1 MASGSLASGDFR
13 VGDWLVQPSLTR
25 IQRGTETVHVTPRAM
40 QVLVQLAEAE
50 GAVVSRNALLDAV
63 WPRMAVTQD
72 ALSQCIVELRKAF
85 GDNSRNPKVIETIP
99 KIGVRL
105 LAPVSPSESPSAA
118 APNDAAAERAEREPA
133 TMADVA
139 PAHRPAPQNMARHR
153 WIWTGAT
160 TAVVIG
166 IVLGAWS
173 FRPVERSIAVL
184 PFAYDGAVDED
195 TRLFTEGLHD
205 ELLSRLGKITALEK
219 VMSRSAVMGYR
230 DTDKSTREIGR
241 ELDVATLLVGRV
253 HVAGDAVRLSVEH
266 IEAEDSRMLWSEVYP
281 TALTPE
287 NSFAIQRE
295 IALSIADALDAA
307 PSPDEL
313 ARLRDV
319 PTRNTQAYGHYL
331 RGNDYYARVY
341 QREEMLTWA
350 KDQYEKA
357 TDADPAFAEA
367 WARLSITHIGLYFR
381 GIDRTRIRLD
391 SAKAAYERAFEIDA
405 DLPEAYLARANFL
418 SRGEGKYQEALDEF
432 AIAARLIPQEPD
444 LYFLRSSVYRRLG
457 QWESAIADLDRAL
470 EIDPT
475 NPRYLRQQHAN
486 YLFQRDYARAEQYL
500 DGILEIAPDDGT
512 TYVDKVAL
520 ALYRAGETELAN
532 RYESTVPPGYA
543 DGLAVTYTRW
553 LAAIFD
559 RNYVRALSIL
569 DSSTEDPVQDGD
581 LREFKIPKTLLYA
594 RTYLLYGKEKEAA
607 DQFASAKADIERHL
621 VEVVETDRLEAAK
634 TYVAL
639 AEVQAGMG
647 HAAEAEQSLKSAGVP
662 TDAVWGAGMRIAA
675 ITRILLLLGDE
686 EQALGQLEI
695 YLDQPGNWSIEGL
708 ARDPRL
714 EPILDD
720 PRFADLVAK
729 YGRE

>member
-1 MASGSLASGDFR
+1 MASGSLAGGDFQ

-25 IQRGTETVHVTPRAM
+25 IRRGTETVRVTPRAM
-40 QVLVQLAEAE
+40 EVLVHLAEAG

-85 GDNSRNPKVIETIP
+85 GDDSRNPKVIETIP

-105 LAPVSPSESPSAA
+105 LAPISRDETHAADELVEAVSTQP
-118 APNDAAAERAEREPA
+118 APGAP
-133 TMADVA
+133 ADVA
-139 PAHRPAPQNMARHR
+139 SNGPTARKAARHR
-153 WIWTGAT
+153 WIWAGAA

-195 TRLFTEGLHD
+195 TRLFGDGLHD
-205 ELLSRLGKITALEK
+205 ELLSRLGKITVLEK

-230 DTDKSTREIGR
+230 DTDKTTREIGR

-253 HVAGDAVRLSVEH
+253 HAAGDAVRLSVEL
-266 IEAEDSRMLWSEVYP
+266 IEAQTSRMLWSEVYP
-281 TALTPE
+281 TALTAE
-287 NSFAIQRE
+287 NSFEIQRK
-295 IALSIADALDAA
+295 ITLAIADALDAA
-307 PSPDEL
+307 PSPEEL

-331 RGNDYYARVY
+331 RGNDYFARVFE
-341 QREEMLTWA
+341 RDEMLNYATQ
-350 KDQYEKA
+350 QYEKA
-357 TDADPAFAEA
+357 RDADPEFAEA
-367 WARLSITHIGLYFR
+367 WARLSITYMGLYFR
-381 GIDRTRIRLD
+381 GIDRTRARLD
-391 SAKAAYERAFEIDA
+391 SAKAAYERAFAIDA
-405 DLPEAYLARANFL
+405 DLPEAHLARANYL
-418 SRGEGKYQEALDEF
+418 SRGEGKYPEALDEF

-444 LYFLRSSVYRRLG
+444 LYFLRSSVYRHRG
-457 QWESAIADLDRAL
+457 DWESAIGDLDRAL
-470 EIDPT
+470 EIDPW
-475 NPRYLRQQHAN
+475 NPRYLRQQHVN
-486 YLFQRDYARAEQYL
+486 HLFLRDYARAEQYL
-500 DGILEIAPDDGT
+500 DGILAIAPDDGT
-512 TYVDKVAL
+512 AYVDKVGL
-520 ALYRAGETELAN
+520 ALYRAGETDLAN
-532 RYESTVPPGYA
+532 EYEDTVPPGYA
-543 DGLAVTYTRW
+543 DGLTATYIRW

-569 DSSTEDPVQDGD
+569 DSSPEDPVQDGD
-581 LREFKIPKTLLYA
+581 LREFKIPKALLYA
-594 RTYLLYGKEKEAA
+594 RTYLLYGKKKEAA

-621 VEVVETDRLEAAK
+621 AEVVETDRLEAAR

-647 HAAEAEQSLKSAGVP
+647 QAAEAERSLTSAGVV
-662 TDAVWGAGMRIAA
+662 TDAGYGPGIRIAA
-675 ITRILLLLGDE
+675 ITRVLLLLGDE
-686 EQALGQLEI
+686 EQALEQLEI
-695 YLDQPGNWSIEGL
+695 YLDEPGNWSIEGL

-714 EPILDD
+714 EPILDN
-720 PRFADLVAK
+720 PRFAELRAK

>member
-1 MASGSLASGDFR
+1 MGSGSLASGDFR

-40 QVLVQLAEAE
+40 QVLVQLAEAA

-85 GDNSRNPKVIETIP
+85 GDDSRNPKIIETIP
-99 KIGVRL
+99 KVGVRL
-105 LAPVSPSESPSAA
+105 LAQVSSSATPGSAGTPDAPTESAGQP
-118 APNDAAAERAEREPA
+118 PA
-133 TMADVA
+133 TEAEVA
-139 PAHRPAPQNMARHR
+139 LTPRPAGRKAARHR
-153 WIWTGAT
+153 WIWTSAT
-160 TAVVIG
+160 TAVVLG
-166 IVLGAWS
+166 IMLGALS
-173 FRPVERSIAVL
+173 LRSVERSIAVL
-184 PFAYDGAVDED
+184 PFAYDGAVDAD
-195 TRLFTEGLHD
+195 TRLFGEGLHD

-253 HVAGDAVRLSVEH
+253 HVAGDAVRLSVEL

-307 PSPDEL
+307 PSPGEL

-331 RGNDYYARVY
+331 RGNDYFARVY

-350 KDQYEKA
+350 TEQYEKA

-367 WARLSITHIGLYFR
+367 WARLSITHLGLHFR
-381 GIDRTRIRLD
+381 GIDRTPTRLER
-391 SAKAAYERAFEIDA
+391 AKAAYERAFEIDA
-405 DLPEAYLARANFL
+405 DLPEAYLARANYL

-444 LYFLRSSVYRRLG
+444 LYFLRSSVHRRLG
-457 QWESAIADLDRAL
+457 DWESAIGDLDRAL
-470 EIDPT
+470 DIDPW
-475 NPRYLRQQHAN
+475 NPRYLRQQHVN
-486 YLFQRDYARAEQYL
+486 YLFQRDYNRAEQYL
-500 DGILEIAPDDGT
+500 DGIREIAPDDGT
-512 TYVDKVAL
+512 AHVDKVGL
-520 ALYRAGETELAN
+520 ALYRDGRTELAN
-532 RYESTVPPGYA
+532 QYESTVPPGYA
-543 DGLAVTYTRW
+543 DGLTATYIRW
-553 LAAIFD
+553 LAALFD

-569 DSSTEDPVQDGD
+569 DSSTESLVEDGD
-581 LREFKIPKTLLYA
+581 IRESKIPKALLYA
-594 RTYLLYGKEKEAA
+594 QTYLLYGKKKEAA
-607 DQFASAKADIERHL
+607 DEFASAKAEIERHL
-621 VEVVETDRLEAAK
+621 AEVIETDPLEAAR

-647 HAAEAEQSLKSAGVP
+647 HAGEAENSLARTGVVADP
-662 TDAVWGAGMRIAA
+662 VAGAGIRIAV
-675 ITRILLLLGDE
+675 ITRVLLPLGYY
-686 EQALGQLEI
+686 EQALEQLEI
-695 YLDQPGNWSIEGL
+695 YLKEPGNWSIEGL
-708 ARDPRL
+708 ARDPRFD
-714 EPILDD
+714 PIRDD
-720 PRFADLVAK
+720 PRFAALVAT